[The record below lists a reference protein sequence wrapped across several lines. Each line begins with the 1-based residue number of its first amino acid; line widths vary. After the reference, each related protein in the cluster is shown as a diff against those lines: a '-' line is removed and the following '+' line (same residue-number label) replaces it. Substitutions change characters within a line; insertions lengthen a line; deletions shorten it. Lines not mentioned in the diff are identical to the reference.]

1 MRTLTPAPD
10 AAIDPA
16 TGRLRFGSYRG
27 AIPAVDLASIAP
39 NPLARIARHK
49 RWLYVSA
56 CTDEVFV
63 AFAVVR
69 LGYSATAFVYVFDAR
84 EGRIV
89 AHESRIG
96 PTISSDVVNDR
107 QGVRARFALGGASW
121 RLEKDA
127 AGALVAE
134 VSAGDVRVRAALEPS
149 SAPDPITAV
158 APVPDGV
165 VDVTEKR
172 ALLAASGEVRVGS
185 RTYALEGGLGGF
197 DLTQGI
203 LARHTRWRWA
213 FALGRAQDGERFGM
227 NLVRGF
233 AGEPE
238 CAVWIG
244 DALVP
249 VGEGVIEFDRAAPS
263 APWRVR
269 SECGAVDLRFVPR
282 DFHREDRRVLL
293 VRARF
298 VQAVGSYHGRV
309 TVPGRAP
316 LTLDGVLGVTEDQDT
331 LW

>member
-1 MRTLTPAPD
+1 MRTLRPAPD
-10 AAIDPA
+10 AAIDPVTRA
-16 TGRLRFGSYRG
+16 LRFGSFRG
-27 AIPAVDLASIAP
+27 SIPAVDLALVEP
-39 NPLARIARHK
+39 NPVARIARHK

-84 EGRIV
+84 EGTIV

-96 PTISSDVVNDR
+96 PTFSSDVVSDR
-107 QGVRARFALGGASW
+107 RGVRARFSLGGARWS
-121 RLEKDA
+121 LEKDA

-134 VSAGDVRVRAALEPS
+134 VSVGEVRVRACLEPTM
-149 SAPDPITAV
+149 APEGITAV
-158 APVPDGV
+158 APVPGGV

-172 ALLAASGEVRVGS
+172 ALLAVTGEVRVGA
-185 RTYALEGGLGGF
+185 RTYSLDGGLGGF

-213 FALGRAQDGERFGM
+213 FALGRDAGGAPFGM

-238 CAVWIG
+238 CAVWSG

-249 VGEGVIEFDRAAPS
+249 VGEGVIEFDRADPRS
-263 APWRVR
+263 PWRVR
-269 SECGAVDLRFVPR
+269 TECGAVDLRFVPR

-298 VQAVGSYHGRV
+298 VQAVGRFSGRV
-309 TVPGRAP
+309 TLPGRAP
-316 LTLDGVLGVTEDQDT
+316 IEIEDVLGVTEDQDT